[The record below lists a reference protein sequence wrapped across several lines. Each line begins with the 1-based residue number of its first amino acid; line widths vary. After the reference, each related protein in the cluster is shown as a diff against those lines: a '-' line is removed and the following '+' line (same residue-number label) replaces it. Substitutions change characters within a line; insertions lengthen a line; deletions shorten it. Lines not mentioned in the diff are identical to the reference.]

1 MAIPPPPAPS
11 WAPQQEGVAQIVQ
24 LLTEYRQPGANQQQV
39 STHPTPSTRRMHHPP
54 LRQDPRLVHNLRIIR
69 DLGEFATPFKRPAA
83 PYRGAVHAAR
93 GNRTA
98 PRRAGGPPVHLRAYA
113 GSVVAPPL
121 SSKSRHH
128 VNSEMYTVGKRIFS
142 DSAASP
148 LPPRS
153 SPPPRRHR
161 CTSACSSAPPSRT
174 STTTWQVHTRL
185 SNNPP
190 QCAFLSVPH
199 LLVCTFSNWTL
210 PLLLSPLELSQWLTS
225 KILEYQ

>member
-142 DSAASP
+142 DSAAVRP
-148 LPPRS
+148 LPA
-153 SPPPRRHR
+153 PPRPRAATDVPAPAAVRHHPGLQQLPGR
-161 CTSACSSAPPSRT
+161 
-174 STTTWQVHTRL
+174 STPGSVTTHR
-185 SNNPP
+185 
-190 QCAFLSVPH
+190 SVPSS
-199 LLVCTFSNWTL
+199 VCHTYSCVLFPTGLCRFS
-210 PLLLSPLELSQWLTS
+210 
-225 KILEYQ
+225 